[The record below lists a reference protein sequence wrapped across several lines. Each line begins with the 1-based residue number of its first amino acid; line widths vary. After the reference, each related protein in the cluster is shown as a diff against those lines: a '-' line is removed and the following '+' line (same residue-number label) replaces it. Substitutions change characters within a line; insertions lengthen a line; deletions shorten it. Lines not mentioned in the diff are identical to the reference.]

1 MNREGKRKMREAEGK
16 GMGAQRAGTM
26 KEDGYWRILDG
37 LAATS
42 TIVIDRPKG
51 TSHPRYPDSIYPV
64 D

>member
-1 MNREGKRKMREAEGK
+1 MREAEGK

-42 TIVIDRPKG
+42 TIVIDSPKG